1 TVADNSYAPLSRAIY
16 MNVNNANWDLVRGF
30 FEYGYSEEGME
41 HVSDVGYVALP
52 DDMIED
58 MLARL
63 G

>member
-1 TVADNSYAPLSRAIY
+1 

-30 FEYGYSEEGME
+30 LEYGYSEEGME

-58 MLARL
+58 MLGRL

>member
-1 TVADNSYAPLSRAIY
+1 

-30 FEYGYSEEGME
+30 FEYAYSEEGME
-41 HVSDVGYVALP
+41 QVSEVGYVALP

>member
-1 TVADNSYAPLSRAIY
+1 

-52 DDMIED
+52 DDMIEE
-58 MLARL
+58 MLGRL